1 MRRVFALVVAVLA
14 AVLLAGCGGS
24 GDEPRTEPFVGQ
36 WESTGGQQIAMR
48 VDQPADGVYPVQ
60 ITGQNVDLK
69 LSAEETGDKV
79 YEAKST
85 SAVWTFRMVD
95 DDLLNA
101 TAAPKGG
108 STATTSFKR
117 TGD

>member
-1 MRRVFALVVAVLA
+1 MRRLLALIVALVA
-14 AVLLAGCGGS
+14 AVLLAGCGS
-24 GDEPRTEPFVGQ
+24 SSEPRTEPFVGQ

-48 VDQPADGVYPVQ
+48 VDQPTDGAYPLQ

-69 LSAEETGDKV
+69 LSAKQTGDKV
-79 YEAKST
+79 YEATST

-108 STATTSFKR
+108 AAATTSFKR
-117 TGD
+117 TGG